1 MAFWGIEV
9 KPGKPYIHRYDDE
22 RGRLHVSQATL
33 GTGSSTKKSIVQCKF
48 EEDDEVTFEIVGPHS
63 VHLTGFFYGDNED
76 QDNEGDAYGSDL
88 YEEDI
93 MGTDSEDEDDS
104 ISYDS
109 EDEDEEDNY
118 TDDDFGMYPSS
129 AVPNSGVRIEEI
141 VDDEKPTNENG
152 TSKRAKKKKPQSSMS
167 NDNENS
173 DRQIVVKAG
182 AGVPILES
190 EDEDGFPLPTHGN
203 KSDISKSEA
212 KLEDTNN
219 ERIVEKTQKK
229 NKKDEAAHIKSLKRK
244 IDAVGQDGE
253 PARENIEPRGSTAQ
267 PDTVIPENEVKQK
280 KKKVAE
286 KVESAPGN
294 GMPNSKG
301 TDESPVAEIGSDL
314 KPSSEKKKEKKKKKQ
329 NKQQEVAPTPSIGQ
343 VIKGWDVG
351 VNAEGVVQDIEQ
363 KLRSFLW
370 VGGSTGGIAKVGWAN
385 VCRPVEQG
393 GLGIKPIDATEPDT
407 DYPTSLGHSVVE
419 QLPEVIEGVDRVIWK
434 NSMLLLMHFSS
445 FSRSS
450 PLLGGLLLCMG
461 HFECQGISSSL
472 WLAVQERLSTAD
484 RPWLQHLPQARRL
497 CDSHQPETPEHIFI
511 QCECSRRCL
520 VRLRYKIRQSLCY
533 GTWQQ
538 NAAWTTR
545 RGRGQHLTNAANRA
559 VLAALV
565 YDIWHNRVFQDKM
578 TVQ

>member
-1 MAFWGIEV
+1 MAFWGLEV

-33 GTGSSTKKSIVQCKF
+33 GTGSSTKKSIVQCKVGDKKPIYLCSLLPERLETCALNLEF

-253 PARENIEPRGSTAQ
+253 PAR
-267 PDTVIPENEVKQK
+267 
-280 KKKVAE
+280 
-286 KVESAPGN
+286 
-294 GMPNSKG
+294 
-301 TDESPVAEIGSDL
+301 
-314 KPSSEKKKEKKKKKQ
+314 
-329 NKQQEVAPTPSIGQ
+329 
-343 VIKGWDVG
+343 
-351 VNAEGVVQDIEQ
+351 
-363 KLRSFLW
+363 
-370 VGGSTGGIAKVGWAN
+370 
-385 VCRPVEQG
+385 
-393 GLGIKPIDATEPDT
+393 
-407 DYPTSLGHSVVE
+407 
-419 QLPEVIEGVDRVIWK
+419 
-434 NSMLLLMHFSS
+434 
-445 FSRSS
+445 
-450 PLLGGLLLCMG
+450 
-461 HFECQGISSSL
+461 
-472 WLAVQERLSTAD
+472 
-484 RPWLQHLPQARRL
+484 
-497 CDSHQPETPEHIFI
+497 
-511 QCECSRRCL
+511 
-520 VRLRYKIRQSLCY
+520 
-533 GTWQQ
+533 
-538 NAAWTTR
+538 
-545 RGRGQHLTNAANRA
+545 
-559 VLAALV
+559 
-565 YDIWHNRVFQDKM
+565 
-578 TVQ
+578 